1 MIEIIHADTKKLDR
15 ISPNFIYN
23 RIDLF
28 SDDFILLH
36 KVHSKPVFYMEA
48 QILSDHALL
57 GTWMMDMQIEELE
70 EISALIFS
78 KYPPLKYIKFYNTK
92 LNIPASLNNH
102 FTVNLPKTYEELE
115 ERLPPKSKR
124 NMARK
129 QRLLCKELGSA
140 SFTEYQNPD
149 IPDELIEK
157 YFDFKKRTHH
167 IDYNLSAKEYIKRYH
182 VTNAY
187 TLTYGQQPVA
197 IVLTCEQCPIAYLE
211 NLTYNIEF
219 ASYSPGDISY
229 DFMLKSLIQKG
240 ISSIFL
246 GGGDYRYKKRYD
258 SIETTVSDGVIYRS
272 RLIKLICKCIDF
284 YNKYLLWKIKSLK
297 NCLKR
302 WQHK

>member
-1 MIEIIHADTKKLDR
+1 MIKIIHADTKKLDC

-28 SDDFILLH
+28 SDNFILFH
-36 KVHSKPVFYMEA
+36 KVDSNPDFYIEA
-48 QILSDHALL
+48 QLFSDHALL
-57 GTWMMDMQIEELE
+57 GAWMMDMKKEELE

-78 KYPPLKYIKFYNTK
+78 EYPTVKYIKFYNTK
-92 LNIPASLNNH
+92 LDIPESPNNH
-102 FTVNLPKTYEELE
+102 FEVNLPKTYEELE
-115 ERLPPKSKR
+115 ERLTPKSKR

-129 QRLLCKELGSA
+129 QRLLCKEFGNS

-149 IPDELIEK
+149 IPDELIET
-157 YFDFKKRTHH
+157 YFDFKKKTHH

-187 TLTYGQQPVA
+187 TLAYGQQPVA

-211 NLTYNIEF
+211 NLTYNIAF

-229 DFMLKSLIQKG
+229 DFMLKSLVQKG

-258 SIETTVSDGVIYRS
+258 SIETAVSDGIIYRS
-272 RLIKLICKCIDF
+272 KLIELKYKCIDF
-284 YNKYLLWKIKSLK
+284 YNKHLLWKINSLK
-297 NCLKR
+297 DCLKR
-302 WQHK
+302 DIQ